1 MYPLYNYNTK
11 PDDYQQCFSNTTA
24 DGYRED
30 IRGES
35 HNSGEDGSGSAVNSV
50 IINRDADGV
59 ESGETVNH
67 EREIA
72 AVIEL
77 SMMEILRR
85 LTMLLI
91 LRKKSTGIRKH
102 LFHDCVWL

>member
-35 HNSGEDGSGSAVNSV
+35 DNSGGHGSGSAVNSV

-72 AVIEL
+72 AVIEIVDDGNIEEVDNA
-77 SMMEILRR
+77 SNIEEDTDRY
-85 LTMLLI
+85 T
-91 LRKKSTGIRKH
+91 
-102 LFHDCVWL
+102 